1 MFQMKEQDK
10 TPEENHNEIEINN
23 SPDRKFKVMVI
34 KMFTELTKDWWDTVR
49 SSLIELKNM
58 TELVRVESTIPEIK
72 SIYYNK

>member
-34 KMFTELTKDWWDTVR
+34 KMFTEFTKEWRDTLCEEVQR
-49 SSLIELKNM
+49 RVKKNM
-58 TELVRVESTIPEIK
+58 TELVRVEEYS
-72 SIYYNK
+72 N